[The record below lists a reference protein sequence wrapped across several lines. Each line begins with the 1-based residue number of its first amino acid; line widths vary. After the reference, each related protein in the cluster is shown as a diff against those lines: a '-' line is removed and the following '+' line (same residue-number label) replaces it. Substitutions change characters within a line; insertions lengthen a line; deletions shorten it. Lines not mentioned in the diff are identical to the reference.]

1 MMQHLHD
8 INHRWGERF
17 RVDIPVQLTVQALSG
32 IDGRL
37 KNLSLS
43 GALLN
48 ACFDLR
54 VHSLIEVNLMAPTSP
69 KTSSVKAYVTRKRNQ
84 DVGIDWCE
92 FAHPAVKELL
102 RAPSLELVGAH
113 AL

>member
-1 MMQHLHD
+1 MMQHLHEID
-8 INHRWGERF
+8 HRWGERF
-17 RVDIPVQLTVQALSG
+17 RVDIPVQVAIQALSG

-54 VHSLIEVNLMAPTSP
+54 VHSLIEVSLVTPSCGRPTP
-69 KTSSVKAYVTRKRNQ
+69 VKAYVTRKRHQ
-84 DVGIDWCE
+84 DVGIEWCE
-92 FAHPAVKELL
+92 FAHPAVKDLL
-102 RAPSLELVGAH
+102 RAPALQLVGE
-113 AL
+113 

>member
-1 MMQHLHD
+1 MMQHLHEID
-8 INHRWGERF
+8 HRWGERF
-17 RVDIPVQLTVQALSG
+17 RVDIPVHVTIQALSG

-54 VHSLIEVNLMAPTSP
+54 VHSLIEVSIVTPSWPRPSP
-69 KTSSVKAYVTRKRNQ
+69 VKAYVTRKRHQ
-84 DVGIDWCE
+84 DVGIEWCE
-92 FAHPAVKELL
+92 FAHPAVKDLL
-102 RAPSLELVGAH
+102 RGP
-113 AL
+113 ALQMVAE

>member
-1 MMQHLHD
+1 MMQQLHD
-8 INHRWGERF
+8 IDHRWGERF
-17 RVDIPVQLTVQALSG
+17 CVDIPVQLTVQALSG

-54 VHSLIEVNLMAPTSP
+54 VHSLIEVHLAAPDRPRSARTSA
-69 KTSSVKAYVTRKRNQ
+69 TARS
-84 DVGIDWCE
+84 
-92 FAHPAVKELL
+92 
-102 RAPSLELVGAH
+102 
-113 AL
+113 

>member
-1 MMQHLHD
+1 MMPLMQHHQEID
-8 INHRWGERF
+8 HRWGERF
-17 RVDIPVQLTVQALSG
+17 RVDIPVHVTIQALSG

-54 VHSLIEVNLMAPTSP
+54 VHSLIEVSIVTPNGAKPSP
-69 KTSSVKAYVTRKRNQ
+69 VKAYVTRKRHQ
-84 DVGIDWCE
+84 DVGIEWCE
-92 FAHPAVKELL
+92 FAHPVVKDLL
-102 RAPSLELVGAH
+102 RVP
-113 AL
+113 ALQMVVE

>member
-1 MMQHLHD
+1 MMQHLHEID
-8 INHRWGERF
+8 HRWGERF
-17 RVDIPVQLTVQALSG
+17 RVDIPVQVAIQALSG

-54 VHSLIEVNLMAPTSP
+54 VHSLIEVTIVTSGWP
-69 KTSSVKAYVTRKRNQ
+69 RQPPVKAYVTRKRHQ
-84 DVGIDWCE
+84 DVGIEWCE
-92 FAHPAVKELL
+92 FAHPAVKDLL
-102 RAPSLELVGAH
+102 RAPALQLVGE
-113 AL
+113 

>member
-1 MMQHLHD
+1 MMQRLHEID
-8 INHRWGERF
+8 HRWGERF
-17 RVDIPVQLTVQALSG
+17 RVDVPVHVTIQALSG

-54 VHSLIEVNLMAPTSP
+54 IHSLIELNIVTPSWPRPSP
-69 KTSSVKAYVTRKRNQ
+69 VKAYVVRKRHQ
-84 DVGIDWCE
+84 DVGIEWCE
-92 FAHPAVKELL
+92 FAHPAVKDLL
-102 RAPSLELVGAH
+102 RGPALQMVGV
-113 AL
+113 

>member
-1 MMQHLHD
+1 MMQHLHEID
-8 INHRWGERF
+8 HRWGERF
-17 RVDIPVQLTVQALSG
+17 REDIPVQLSVQALSG

-54 VHSLIEVNLMAPTSP
+54 VHSLIEVTLVPPTWPRPSP
-69 KTSSVKAYVTRKRNQ
+69 VKAYVTRKRHE
-84 DVGIDWCE
+84 DVGIEWCE

-102 RAPSLELVGAH
+102 RAPALQLVAERY
-113 AL
+113 

>member
-1 MMQHLHD
+1 MMQHLHEID
-8 INHRWGERF
+8 HRWGERF
-17 RVDIPVQLTVQALSG
+17 RVDIPVRVTIQALSG

-54 VHSLIEVNLMAPTSP
+54 VHSLIEISIVTASLPRPSP
-69 KTSSVKAYVTRKRNQ
+69 VKAYVTRKRHQ
-84 DVGIDWCE
+84 DVGIEWCE
-92 FAHPAVKELL
+92 FAHPAVKDLL
-102 RAPSLELVGAH
+102 RAPALQMVGK
-113 AL
+113 